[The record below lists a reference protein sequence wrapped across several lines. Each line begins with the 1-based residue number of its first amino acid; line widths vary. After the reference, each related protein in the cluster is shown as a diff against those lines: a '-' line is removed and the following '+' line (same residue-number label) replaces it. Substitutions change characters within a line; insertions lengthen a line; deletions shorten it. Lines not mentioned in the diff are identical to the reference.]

1 MRDKVVGGRSKILAC
16 RVQRAL
22 AFVEHKTLRS
32 TIPHVRVYGKEQQ
45 EFAEW
50 DSTLQPLALVRRRL
64 RCYCK

>member
-1 MRDKVVGGRSKILAC
+1 MRDKVVGRSTVLAC

-22 AFVEHKTLRS
+22 AFAEHKILRR
-32 TIPHVRVYGKEQQ
+32 TIPRVRVYGRKQQ

-50 DSTLQPLALVRRRL
+50 NSTLQPLALVRRRL